1 MDFKIVFNV
10 ILSLVLIIWGAE
22 LGLTPFWV
30 AVIICALIVSPG
42 LIPLLNAN
50 QNYCRV
56 MEFLYKHR
64 RVLLIGA
71 LISALVSAPFAADY
85 IFFGTLCF
93 LAIAFMLTVGRHMT
107 EIFME
112 KISGGKE
119 DSEETKKND
128 FKEAVTLWA
137 VLAIGIIIF
146 AIGIVI
152 KDIETNKERD
162 DPAKRQN
169 LVRNIEPNR

>member
-1 MDFKIVFNV
+1 MDFKIFFNV
-10 ILSLVLIIWGAE
+10 ILSLVLIVWGAK

-30 AVIICALIVSPG
+30 VVIICALIVLPS
-42 LIPLLNAN
+42 LIPFLNAN
-50 QNYCRV
+50 QNYCRL

-64 RVLLIGA
+64 RVLFIGA

-93 LAIAFMLTVGRHMT
+93 LAIAFMLTVGRLMAS
-107 EIFME
+107 IFME

-119 DSEETKKND
+119 NSEETKKNV
-128 FKEAVTLWA
+128 FKEAVMFWA

-152 KDIETNKERD
+152 KDIEANKKRD

-169 LVRNIEPNR
+169 TIWDIEPNR

>member
-1 MDFKIVFNV
+1 MATGIADLIQTEGNDMDFKIVFNV

-93 LAIAFMLTVGRHMT
+93 LAIAFMLT
-107 EIFME
+107 
-112 KISGGKE
+112 
-119 DSEETKKND
+119 
-128 FKEAVTLWA
+128 
-137 VLAIGIIIF
+137 
-146 AIGIVI
+146 
-152 KDIETNKERD
+152 
-162 DPAKRQN
+162 
-169 LVRNIEPNR
+169 